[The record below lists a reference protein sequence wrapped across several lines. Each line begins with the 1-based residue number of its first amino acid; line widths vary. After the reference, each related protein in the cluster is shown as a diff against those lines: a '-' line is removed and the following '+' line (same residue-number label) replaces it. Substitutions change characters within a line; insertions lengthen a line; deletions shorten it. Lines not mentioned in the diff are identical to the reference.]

1 METLAGAGDHAAFHH
16 LNHTVRKEFAVDAQI
31 LVVGQVLQDRV
42 RNAADAHLQGRA
54 VGDQTGDVLSHLEMN
69 IRTAALHR
77 FRDRIINFDDRAQ
90 PAQMDETVAQ
100 RAGHLA
106 VYLGDDGRGC
116 FGCRLGRAD
125 LDTKAAETVFI
136 RRREGNQ
143 RGIQRQRAT
152 LAEKTGNLTQKNRC
166 EISPAFIDSLAHV
179 ATDEEGIG
187 AKRLA
192 KFSAG
197 IRRFRESQ
205 DMDKFDVAQFG
216 RPSGQRFRQL
226 HRYACAAAEIDATA

>member
-1 METLAGAGDHAAFHH
+1 MSRSDRTVVNIYETPFAAYDMEG
-16 LNHTVRKEFAVDAQI
+16 
-31 LVVGQVLQDRV
+31 
-42 RNAADAHLQGRA
+42 
-54 VGDQTGDVLSHLEMN
+54 
-69 IRTAALHR
+69 
-77 FRDRIINFDDRAQ
+77 
-90 PAQMDETVAQ
+90 PAQ
-100 RAGHLA
+100 
-106 VYLGDDGRGC
+106 DDMSVLYGSY
-116 FGCRLGRAD
+116 
-125 LDTKAAETVFI
+125 T
-136 RRREGNQ
+136 RESQ